1 MASKSLGVL
10 TLDLIVATGGFESGM
25 DRAARVADQKTR
37 QIERQAAERAKAIEN
52 AFGNMARSIAGP
64 LAAAFSV
71 AGISGFVSALFAAQQ
86 QADKLKNALTY
97 SAGSAAGANRELSYL
112 RETSRSLGLDFSSA
126 AQAYAKFAAA
136 TKGSGIS
143 AEQTRTVFEG
153 IAAASSKLG
162 LSADETQGAL
172 LALSQMASKGT
183 VQAEELRG
191 QLGERLP
198 GALKIAAQAMGVTQ
212 AELGKMM
219 ETGQLIASD
228 FLPKFGAALKNEFAG
243 SVNSLTMEINRLNSS
258 WDVWKQNFSNADGGG
273 FQWITN
279 GLNESSAAMRAL
291 GKEAGVVHKLLVAIG
306 GFTFGS
312 LGAGK
317 FDTVKL
323 QEQALQKLSEA
334 KAQLKQLEDQE
345 EKYGG
350 LPPITRSRLESFKAE
365 VKAIKDELNDLAV
378 RRGKEAGFQKPD
390 IAGDFYAQKAKAD
403 ERMKAYIG
411 DTSNAP
417 KAAKIAAAVEK
428 ENQAFAVAVTGL
440 QETDAKYIK
449 ALQAHKS
456 RVAEITKP
464 DKIGAAKIG
473 EGQQLIDQLKERL
486 IATENLTEVEKLE
499 AQFANERYS
508 KASAGE
514 RDIAL
519 GIASQIDAR
528 KELMTQ
534 LDAELAMV
542 KNLTAEYS
550 AQDSRLKSL
559 ISGTDRGQQTQKM
572 MDEAL
577 AESALRDGKIDT
589 TTYDQIIE
597 KLGEVKDTGKDTFKE
612 LQDAI
617 DGWGKQSADAIAEFC
632 ISGKL
637 SFSDMAQS
645 IIKDMMTMMIKKSIT
660 APLAEGLSGVFGSL
674 FGGLFGGGAGAA
686 SSAGFL
692 GNGITLNANGGVFD
706 SPSLS
711 AYSGQIVS
719 KPTMFAFAKGAG
731 LMGEAGPEAILPL
744 SRGSDGKLGVK
755 GGGSGDVQVNITI
768 NSTDGSDQSNSKG
781 DAKDGWTQFAQ
792 RIKGMILDEMT
803 TQKRPGGVLYQ

>member
-112 RETSRSLGLDFSSA
+112 RETSRSLGLDFNSA

-312 LGAGK
+312 MGAGK

-486 IATENLTEVEKLE
+486 ISTENLTEVEKLE

-617 DGWGKQSADAIAEFC
+617 DGWGRQSAEAIAEFC

-637 SFSDMAQS
+637 SFSDMTQS
-645 IIKDMMTMMIKKSIT
+645 IVKDMMTMMIKKSIT

-674 FGGLFGGGAGAA
+674 FGGLFGGGAA

-719 KPTMFAFAKGAG
+719 QPTMFAFAKGAG

-755 GGGSGDVQVNITI
+755 CGGSGDVQVNITI

>member
-71 AGISGFVSALFAAQQ
+71 AGISSFVSALASAQQ
-86 QADKLKNALTY
+86 QADKLKNALAY

-112 RETSRSLGLDFSSA
+112 RETSRAIGLDFNSA
-126 AQAYAKFAAA
+126 SQAYAKFAAA
-136 TKGSGIS
+136 TKGTGITT
-143 AEQTRTVFEG
+143 EQTRTVFEG

-228 FLPKFGAALKNEFAG
+228 FLPKFGQALKTEFAG

-279 GLNESSAAMRAL
+279 GLNESAAAMRAL

-306 GFTFGS
+306 GFQFGAM
-312 LGAGK
+312 GAGK
-317 FDTVKL
+317 FDTVKV
-323 QEQALQKLSEA
+323 QEQALQRLSEA
-334 KAQLKQLEDQE
+334 KAQVKQLEEQE

-350 LPPITRSRLESFKAE
+350 LPPITRRRLESFKAE

-378 RRGKEAGFQKPD
+378 KRGKESGINLPDLAGEV
-390 IAGDFYAQKAKAD
+390 AAQKAKAD
-403 ERMKAYIG
+403 ERMKGYLG

-428 ENQAFAVAVTGL
+428 ENQAFAAAVVGL
-440 QETDAKYIK
+440 QETDAKYIE
-449 ALQAHKS
+449 ALKAHKS
-456 RVAEITKP
+456 RVSEITKP
-464 DKIGAAKIG
+464 EKTGGASRLN
-473 EGQQLIDQLKERL
+473 EGQQLIEQLRDRL
-486 IATENLTEVEKLE
+486 RGTQELSEVEKLE
-499 AQFANERYS
+499 AQFAESKYS
-508 KASAGE
+508 KATASE
-514 RDIAL
+514 REIAL
-519 GIASQIDAR
+519 AIAGQIDAR
-528 KELMTQ
+528 KELNAQ
-534 LDAELAMV
+534 LDAELALV
-542 KNLTAEYS
+542 KTLAAEQA

-559 ISGTDRGQQTQKM
+559 ISGTDRGQTQQRM
-572 MDEAL
+572 LDEAL

-597 KLGEVKDTGKDTFKE
+597 K
-612 LQDAI
+612 
-617 DGWGKQSADAIAEFC
+617 
-632 ISGKL
+632 
-637 SFSDMAQS
+637 
-645 IIKDMMTMMIKKSIT
+645 
-660 APLAEGLSGVFGSL
+660 
-674 FGGLFGGGAGAA
+674 
-686 SSAGFL
+686 
-692 GNGITLNANGGVFD
+692 
-706 SPSLS
+706 
-711 AYSGQIVS
+711 
-719 KPTMFAFAKGAG
+719 
-731 LMGEAGPEAILPL
+731 
-744 SRGSDGKLGVK
+744 
-755 GGGSGDVQVNITI
+755 
-768 NSTDGSDQSNSKG
+768 
-781 DAKDGWTQFAQ
+781 
-792 RIKGMILDEMT
+792 
-803 TQKRPGGVLYQ
+803 

>member
-1 MASKSLGVL
+1 MAEISKVDAKVGTTQLG
-10 TLDLIVATGGFESGM
+10 D
-25 DRAARVADQKTR
+25 
-37 QIERQAAERAKAIEN
+37 
-52 AFGNMARSIAGP
+52 
-64 LAAAFSV
+64 
-71 AGISGFVSALFAAQQ
+71 
-86 QADKLKNALTY
+86 
-97 SAGSAAGANRELSYL
+97 
-112 RETSRSLGLDFSSA
+112 
-126 AQAYAKFAAA
+126 
-136 TKGSGIS
+136 
-143 AEQTRTVFEG
+143 
-153 IAAASSKLG
+153 
-162 LSADETQGAL
+162 
-172 LALSQMASKGT
+172 
-183 VQAEELRG
+183 
-191 QLGERLP
+191 GERL
-198 GALKIAAQAMGVTQ
+198 I
-212 AELGKMM
+212 E
-219 ETGQLIASD
+219 
-228 FLPKFGAALKNEFAG
+228 
-243 SVNSLTMEINRLNSS
+243 
-258 WDVWKQNFSNADGGG
+258 
-273 FQWITN
+273 
-279 GLNESSAAMRAL
+279 
-291 GKEAGVVHKLLVAIG
+291 
-306 GFTFGS
+306 
-312 LGAGK
+312 
-317 FDTVKL
+317 
-323 QEQALQKLSEA
+323 
-334 KAQLKQLEDQE
+334 
-345 EKYGG
+345 
-350 LPPITRSRLESFKAE
+350 
-365 VKAIKDELNDLAV
+365 
-378 RRGKEAGFQKPD
+378 
-390 IAGDFYAQKAKAD
+390 
-403 ERMKAYIG
+403 
-411 DTSNAP
+411 
-417 KAAKIAAAVEK
+417 
-428 ENQAFAVAVTGL
+428 
-440 QETDAKYIK
+440 
-449 ALQAHKS
+449 
-456 RVAEITKP
+456 
-464 DKIGAAKIG
+464 
-473 EGQQLIDQLKERL
+473 QLKERL
-486 IATENLTEVEKLE
+486 IGTENLTEVEKLE

-768 NSTDGSDQSNSKG
+768 NSTDGNSQTDSKG
-781 DAKDGWTQFAQ
+781 DAKDGWTHFAQ